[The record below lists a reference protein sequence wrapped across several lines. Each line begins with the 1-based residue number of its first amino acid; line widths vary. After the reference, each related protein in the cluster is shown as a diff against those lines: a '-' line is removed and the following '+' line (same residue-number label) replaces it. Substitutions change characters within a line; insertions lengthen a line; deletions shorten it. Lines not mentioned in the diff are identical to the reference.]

1 MKLSTILFSVLI
13 LGICASAQA
22 EVRQPVRYHQLF
34 PSPVLGQYTIA
45 RVRGPGVFVAASVV
59 GIGLDLAQVA
69 AYVQIDGQIV
79 LATGLGSGD
88 ASIGGQTN
96 SGIGVM
102 YSPEFGG
109 RARAS
114 FGLAEPLRFNREL
127 VVYVRVEDGAPE
139 RVFGDVVV
147 GAAN

>member
-13 LGICASAQA
+13 LGICASVQA

-34 PSPVLGQYTIA
+34 PAPVPGQYTIA
-45 RVRGPGVFVAASVV
+45 RVRGPGVFVSASVI
-59 GIGLDLAQVA
+59 GMGLDLAQVA
-69 AYVQIDGQIV
+69 VYVQIDGQTV
-79 LATGLGSGD
+79 FSTGLGSAD
-88 ASIGGQTN
+88 ALLGGQTN
-96 SGIGVM
+96 SGVGVT
-102 YSPEFGG
+102 YVPHLGG

-127 VVYVRVEDGAPE
+127 IVYVRVEDGSPD
-139 RVFGDVVV
+139 RVFGDVLV